1 MNCKPTAVH
10 AWLASVTRAMH
21 IASQGDAMHDKTT
34 EPTDRFAAWPPGP
47 ARLLIAALAALLV
60 LAAFVPIVAGK
71 MEKPLVGFVD
81 ALTKSKTVAAAAR
94 PRDDDLA
101 LYDRVIA
108 RIAHGENYYIV
119 AAEEHRAAHYPLRP
133 GVAVRLPTLAYL
145 EMWLGDRG
153 EGDARVVPGEAAAAV
168 LLLAAVMWAW
178 WGRLGTEP
186 GGTRYRMTASA
197 LIFMGASL
205 GLNRYHFVLHELWAG
220 MLIALSLGLH
230 RPGRKWLGAVLAAG
244 LALAIREHA
253 LPYVILMAATALW
266 RREWKEGAAWL
277 ALIAGFFVYLG
288 IHLHL
293 VAQQVRPDDVIGPN
307 WLVVRGLSGWLS
319 CVVLSSNLRFLPH
332 FVAGP
337 LVMLSLLGWA
347 GWKSPLGGTATL
359 LFLGYGL
366 LFMLAGRADNYYWGA
381 VIAPVMLGGLAFM
394 PRAVK
399 SLVAAA
405 R

>member
-1 MNCKPTAVH
+1 
-10 AWLASVTRAMH
+10 
-21 IASQGDAMHDKTT
+21 MHDHAID
-34 EPTDRFAAWPPGP
+34 PTDRFAAWPRGP

-60 LAAFVPIVAGK
+60 LAALVPITAGK
-71 MEKPLVGFVD
+71 MDKPLVGFVD
-81 ALTKSKTVAAAAR
+81 AVTGSKVAAAAAR

-108 RIAHGENYYIV
+108 RISQGENYYV
-119 AAEEHRAAHYPLRP
+119 AVADEHRKSDYPLRP
-133 GVAVRLPTLAYL
+133 GVAVRLPTMAYL
-145 EMWLGDRG
+145 DMWLGDRG
-153 EGDARVVPGEAAAAV
+153 QGDTRIVPGEVAAAL

-178 WGRLGTEP
+178 WGRLGAEP
-186 GGTRYRMTASA
+186 GGARYQRIGTA

-205 GLNRYHFVLHELWAG
+205 GLNRYYFVLHELWAG
-220 MLIALSLGLH
+220 MLVALSLGLH

-253 LPYVILMAATALW
+253 LPYVMLMAATALW
-266 RREWKEGAAWL
+266 QREWKENAAWL

-293 VAQQVRPDDVIGPN
+293 VAQQVRPDDVIGPD
-307 WLVVRGLSGWLS
+307 WLVIRGLSGWLS
-319 CVVLSSNLRFLPH
+319 SIVLSSNLRFLPH
-332 FVAGP
+332 FLSGP
-337 LVMLSLLGWA
+337 LVLLMVLGWA
-347 GWKSPLGGTATL
+347 GWKSPLGSTAAL

-366 LFMLAGRADNYYWGA
+366 LFMLAGRADNFYWGA
-381 VIAPVMLGGLAFM
+381 VIAPVMFGGLTFL

-399 SLVAAA
+399 SLAKAA